1 MLRFWQKEERET
13 KEEKVRLELSLKQEK
28 DQLSGKLVGTGQQK
42 TWEGLGRTH
51 NKNGIWQWT
60 NFFIKAAMAF
70 TISSWWLA

>member
-1 MLRFWQKEERET
+1 M

-51 NKNGIWQWT
+51 NKNGI
-60 NFFIKAAMAF
+60 
-70 TISSWWLA
+70 